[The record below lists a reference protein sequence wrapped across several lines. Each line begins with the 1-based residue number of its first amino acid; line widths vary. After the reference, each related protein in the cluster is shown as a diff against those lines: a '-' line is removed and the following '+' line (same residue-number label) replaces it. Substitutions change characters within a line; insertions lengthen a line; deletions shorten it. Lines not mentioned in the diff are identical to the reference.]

1 MCEDITILLAT
12 YNGAKYIK
20 ELIESIRRQTVTNWK
35 LLISDD
41 CSTDNTV
48 NIIKKEAEKDK
59 RIKIVSIGN
68 KYGSA
73 KLNFFKLMS
82 VATGDYY
89 LFCDQDDVWCTDK
102 IEKSIREIKKIEQE
116 SGSIPALVFSDSKVV
131 DERLD
136 VISESFERFQRYD
149 PYHISFGSLLSL
161 NVAAGC
167 TIAFN
172 KCLLQ
177 QALKLES
184 FENVMMHDWWMMLV
198 AAAFGDIRY
207 IDTALVLYRQHGDNE
222 VGASGFSPV
231 ARARAKTFMQQQ
243 MIASCQQAGMFVRTF
258 RYEASTEYIV
268 RAEKYSRVTSQRSTI
283 EAVRLMV
290 QSGSCKKGIRFIGQ
304 LATIFHISNA
314 NRLANR

>member
-1 MCEDITILLAT
+1 MCEEITILLAT

-20 ELIESIRRQTVTNWK
+20 ELIDSIRQQTVTNWK
-35 LLISDD
+35 LLVSDD
-41 CSTDNTV
+41 CSTDSTV
-48 NIIKKEAEKDK
+48 SIIKKEAEKDE

-73 KLNFFKLMS
+73 KLNFFNLMS
-82 VATGDYY
+82 LATGDYF
-89 LFCDQDDVWCTDK
+89 LFCDQDDVWCTEK
-102 IEKSIREIKKIEQE
+102 IEKCIREIKKIEQE
-116 SGSIPALVFSDSKVV
+116 SRSIPALVFSDSKVV

-136 VISESFERFQRYD
+136 VISESFERYQNYD
-149 PYHISFGSLLSL
+149 PYQISFGSLLSL

-167 TIAFN
+167 TMAFN

-198 AAAFGDIRY
+198 AEAFGDIRY

-258 RYEASTEYIV
+258 RYEASAEYIV
-268 RAEKYSRVTSQRSTI
+268 QAETYSRVASQRSAI
-283 EAVRLMV
+283 EAVKLLVR
-290 QSGSCKKGIRFIGQ
+290 SGGCKKGIRFAGQ
-304 LATIFHISNA
+304 LTTIYDICKT
-314 NRLANR
+314 NRLASR